1 MIPYPFERIRVM
13 QKEKNLAVVLAGG
26 MGSLAI
32 IRELGKQEVPVVAI
46 GQATYAIRS
55 KYCLSLPISNKQ
67 QMLSFLLTLPG
78 YVDHKPVLM
87 TDNDGYLELL
97 QKNWPQLSSYYLAP
111 FHPNNLQITEKNL
124 LVGSAEQVGI
134 KTPKSW
140 LGAEQKDVCQFPA
153 LVKPVNRDQFFS
165 VSESKPQKVYECNNR
180 EELLRALQLMEDC
193 NIESVTQQ
201 IVPGCVENQ
210 YSITLYRDPQGKIM
224 HGFTVQKIRQ
234 YPMDYGTATVHLEC
248 RRPILEEYSIRLLE
262 SVNYVGIAMIEY
274 KYCEQAKD
282 YYIIEVNGRFP
293 LETGIVHKLNSLF
306 VYRIYLNLI
315 GRPTSGLRQE
325 PSFRRSV
332 VWFFFLN
339 DLRNFPKTGWRF
351 LLDYLQYPVRYKL
364 QDAVWSWSDPLPLFS
379 YLKFLAKK
387 YLKSGSGIQ

>member
-1 MIPYPFERIRVM
+1 MIPYPFERVRVM

-26 MGSLAI
+26 MGALAI
-32 IRELGKQEVPVVAI
+32 IRELGKQGVPIVGI

-55 KYCLSLPISNKQ
+55 KYCLSLPITDNQ
-67 QMLSFLLTLPG
+67 QIVSFLLTLPKF
-78 YVDHKPVLM
+78 VDHKPVLF

-97 QKNWPQLSSYYLAP
+97 QKNWPQLSSFYAAP
-111 FHPNNLQITEKNL
+111 FHSNNLQLTEKNL
-124 LVGSAEQVGI
+124 LVRSAERVGI

-140 LGAEQKDVCQFPA
+140 LGAQQKEVCQFPV
-153 LVKPVNRDQFFS
+153 LVKPVNRDQFFA
-165 VSESKPQKVYECNNR
+165 VSDSKPQKGYECKNR
-180 EELLRALQLMEDC
+180 EELLHTLQLMEAC
-193 NIESVTQQ
+193 YIESVTQQ
-201 IVPGCVENQ
+201 IVSGRVENLF
-210 YSITLYRDPQGKIM
+210 SITLYRDPQGRIM

-248 RRPILEEYSIRLLE
+248 RRPLLEEYSVRLLE

-282 YYIIEVNGRFP
+282 FYIIEVNGRFP
-293 LETGIVHKLNSLF
+293 LETGIVHKLKSLF

-315 GRPTSGLRQE
+315 GRPTSGLLQD
-325 PSFRRSV
+325 PSFRRPV

-351 LLDYLQYPVRYKL
+351 LLDYLQYMVRYKL
-364 QDAVWSWSDPLPLFS
+364 QGAVWSWSDPLPLFS